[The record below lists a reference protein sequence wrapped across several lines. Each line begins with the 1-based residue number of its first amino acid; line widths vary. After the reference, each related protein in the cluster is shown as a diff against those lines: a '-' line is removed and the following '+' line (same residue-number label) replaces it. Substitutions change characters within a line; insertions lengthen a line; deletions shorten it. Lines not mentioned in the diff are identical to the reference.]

1 MTRAVVLGGGFA
13 GSLAGAV
20 LARHA
25 DDVIVIEDDH
35 YPSGPRARRGLP
47 QSQHSHVLVAGG
59 ARALQELLPGT
70 LEELFARGAHHRR
83 LPGDAL
89 ILAVAGWFRRLDT
102 GAYLISC
109 SRGLLDQVVRQRA
122 LGAVPTWT
130 GTRALGLVGD
140 ASRVTGVAVSREGA
154 APETIEA
161 DLVVDATG
169 RRSKAPRWLAELGGA
184 EIEETTVSSG
194 LAYSTRVY
202 QAPAELAGEI
212 PAIMLHPRQVA
223 GRPGQG
229 ATLFP
234 IEDGRWI
241 VTLTGT
247 RGGEPPAD
255 ERGFADFARSLRDPI
270 VADLMAAATPL
281 GGIRPYR
288 DTSNRRR
295 YFERARL
302 PVGFVAIGDAV
313 VAVNP
318 VHSHG
323 MSVAALSTL
332 RLDRELT
339 RRGLD
344 PAASAELQAAMTAEA
359 ESSWRMALAQD
370 AGPAGRMAVAEDAGP
385 GGRMAVAEEAEPA
398 GRREATAFE
407 REILARRT
415 RALLSS
421 PELAAEFFRAQTLMP
436 ARAEKDGSAVARA
449 LRGEPDPLLT
459 TREAVMQ
466 YPALHAWWDA
476 LNHVPGGREPSLR

>member
-13 GSLAGAV
+13 GVLAAAV

-25 DDVIVIEDDH
+25 DDVIVIENDH
-35 YPSGPRARRGLP
+35 YPADLRARRGLP
-47 QSQHSHVLVAGG
+47 QSRHSHVLVAGG

-70 LEELFARGAHHRR
+70 LEALFARGAHRRR

-89 ILAVAGWFRRLDT
+89 ILAAAGWFRRLDT
-102 GAYLISC
+102 EAYLISC

-122 LGAVPTWT
+122 LGAVSTWP
-130 GTRALGLVGD
+130 GTQALGLVGD
-140 ASRVTGVAVSREGA
+140 ASRVTGVSVRREGA
-154 APETIEA
+154 PSEIIEA

-169 RRSKAPRWLAELGGA
+169 RRSKAPRWLAEIGVA
-184 EIEETTVSSG
+184 EIEEVTVSSG

-202 QAPAELAGEI
+202 QAPPDLAGET
-212 PAIMLHPRQVA
+212 PAIMIHPRPVS

-234 IEDGRWI
+234 IEDDRWI

-247 RGGEPPAD
+247 RGGEPPVD
-255 ERGFADFARSLRDPI
+255 ELGFADFARSLRDPI
-270 VADLMAAATPL
+270 VAELMAAATPL

-295 YFERARL
+295 FFERVRL
-302 PVGFVAIGDAV
+302 PAGFVAIGDAV

-332 RLDRELT
+332 RLDKELT
-339 RRGLD
+339 RRGLG
-344 PAASAELQAAMTAEA
+344 PSAFPGLQAAMTAEA
-359 ESSWRMALAQD
+359 DVSWRMAVAQD
-370 AGPAGRMAVAEDAGP
+370 RGPAG
-385 GGRMAVAEEAEPA
+385 
-398 GRREATAFE
+398 REATAFE
-407 REILARRT
+407 REIVTRRT

-421 PELAAEFFRAQTLMP
+421 PQLAAEFFGAQTLT
-436 ARAEKDGSAVARA
+436 RAAKDGPAVVRA
-449 LRGEPDPLLT
+449 LTGEPDPLLT
-459 TREAVMQ
+459 TEEAVRQ
-466 YPALHAWWDA
+466 HPALYAWWNSA
-476 LNHVPGGREPSLR
+476 TRVRAGGAPSRR